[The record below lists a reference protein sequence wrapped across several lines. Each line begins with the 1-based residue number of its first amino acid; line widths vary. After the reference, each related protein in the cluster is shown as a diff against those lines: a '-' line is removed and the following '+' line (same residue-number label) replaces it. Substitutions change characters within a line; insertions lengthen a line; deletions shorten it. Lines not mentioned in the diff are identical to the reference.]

1 MAGRRLSNEYVSSFC
16 LEMSLLMHA
25 GIGTE
30 DGLYLLMEDETD
42 KANQKMLQ
50 TMADMVA
57 DGHPFSTAIQ
67 ETKRFPQ
74 YVSDMIETGE
84 QSGRQEQS
92 FQSLSDYYDRQNQLA
107 NQVRSALLYPSILL
121 VLMLVI
127 LVVLLVK
134 VLPVFNQ
141 VYEQLGGT
149 LGGTAKMLL
158 NAGQV
163 LGRCMPVLCIVLG
176 VIVIAGAVL
185 VGSSTLRAAVVAAY
199 KKVFGDFGVTRQL
212 SEAQFAAAMSMGML
226 SGLNTEEAFR
236 TAMLFQNAT
245 KKTKKRY
252 EKCLEMLE
260 MGEPLAECFKQN
272 RILDAVY
279 CRILELGAKSG
290 TSDTAMEEI
299 ARRMDD
305 NVQMAIERKVGR
317 IEPTIVIIT
326 SVLVG
331 VVLVAVM
338 LPLINIMSSIG

>member
-42 KANQKMLQ
+42 KGNQQMLRE
-50 TMADMVA
+50 MADMVA
-57 DGHPFSTAIQ
+57 DGHPFSAAIR
-67 ETKRFPQ
+67 ESRRFPK

-158 NAGQV
+158 TVGQV
-163 LGRCMPVLCIVLG
+163 LGRCMPVLCVVLG

-185 VGSSTLRAAVVAAY
+185 IGNSTLRTTVVSAY
-199 KKVFGDFGVTRQL
+199 KKVFGDFGITRQL
-212 SEAQFAAAMSMGML
+212 GEAQFAAAMSMGML

-236 TAMLFQNAT
+236 TAMLFQNST